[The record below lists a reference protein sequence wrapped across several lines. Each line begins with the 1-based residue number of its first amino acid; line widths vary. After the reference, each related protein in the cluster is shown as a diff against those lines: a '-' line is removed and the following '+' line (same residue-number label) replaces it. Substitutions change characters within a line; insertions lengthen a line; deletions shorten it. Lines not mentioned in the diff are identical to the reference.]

1 MKTVIIEG
9 MHCQSCVKAVK
20 EALEKKSVEV
30 INVEIGK
37 AEVEGN
43 ISNDEL
49 KETIENVGFDVVE
62 VQE

>member
-20 EALEKKSVEV
+20 EALEKKNVEV

-49 KETIENVGFDVVE
+49 KETIENIGFDVVE